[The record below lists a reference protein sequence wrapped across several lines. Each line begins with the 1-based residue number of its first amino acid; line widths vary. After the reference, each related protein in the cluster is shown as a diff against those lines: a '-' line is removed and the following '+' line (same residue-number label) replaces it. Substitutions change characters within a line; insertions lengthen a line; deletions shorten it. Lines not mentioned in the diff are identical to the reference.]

1 MSGQG
6 ISNEGQEEEASQGQA
21 VGLQGG
27 SGVDGSREMNL
38 RNEGGDTGRH
48 CGVRFSGFRWL
59 QIYFRFISDWWS
71 EKSLKLEI
79 SYWFRLVYI
88 G

>member
-27 SGVDGSREMNL
+27 SGVDGSREMNI

-48 CGVRFSGFRWL
+48 CGVRFSDSILASDCF
-59 QIYFRFISDWWS
+59 QIH
-71 EKSLKLEI
+71 
-79 SYWFRLVYI
+79 FRLVV
-88 G
+88 